1 MSGIRQGP
9 VERQQRLGGGHGSH
23 ILVVRN
29 GASGPFEGTLSVFAN
44 GFRYISADRRGHFLM
59 DLIGVFECVCRSSLM
74 APIVFSSMALIGASV
89 RVPIGSFWR
98 PASAFFKGRISYY
111 ELPLGSLSVF
121 VVGPQRPF
129 CWLVSQYFIVRR
141 HASK

>member
-1 MSGIRQGP
+1 MP
-9 VERQQRLGGGHGSH
+9 FDWPLARLCLRGAWGGARVPHTCGTQWC
-23 ILVVRN
+23 LR
-29 GASGPFEGTLSVFAN
+29 AFEGTFSVFAN
-44 GFRYISADRRGHFLM
+44 GFRYIFADRRGHFLM

-89 RVPIGSFWR
+89 KVPIGSFWR

-111 ELPLGSLSVF
+111 ELPLGSFSVL

-129 CWLVSQYFIVRR
+129 CWLV
-141 HASK
+141 